1 MDPPMELY
9 PGDTSPFWSF
19 STGGVEKG
27 QMPEL
32 CSPAGQHP
40 LLTAA
45 PGGTKAQGRP
55 SLTACLQHRGA
66 FCWKASGDSGV
77 ALRDL

>member
-1 MDPPMELY
+1 MDTPMELY

-55 SLTACLQHRGA
+55 S
-66 FCWKASGDSGV
+66 
-77 ALRDL
+77 